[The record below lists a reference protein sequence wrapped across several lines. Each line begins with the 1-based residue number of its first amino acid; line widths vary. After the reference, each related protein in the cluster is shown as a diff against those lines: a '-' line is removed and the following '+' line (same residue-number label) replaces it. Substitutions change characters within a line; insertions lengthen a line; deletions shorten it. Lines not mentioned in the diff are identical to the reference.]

1 MWRVAIYARQV
12 PGRAGRG
19 ALDRQTRRLRTEV
32 SQRPE
37 WRHVANYVDQCPV
50 GRGPRP
56 GLSRLLVEAP
66 AYFDLLVVDGY
77 GQLSSNRRVLS
88 VILGQL
94 AAAGV
99 TTVALAPSTGR
110 RLARAVAN
118 FALADMI
125 GEALD

>member
-19 ALDRQTRRLRTEV
+19 ALDQQTRQLAV
-32 SQRPE
+32 QVGQRPE
-37 WRHVANYVDQCPV
+37 WRYVAIYADQCPV
-50 GRGPRP
+50 GRVPRP

-66 AYFDLLVVDGY
+66 AYFDVLVVDGY
-77 GQLSSNRRVLS
+77 GQLSPNRRELS
-88 VILGQL
+88 VILRQL

-99 TTVALAPSTGR
+99 TTVVLPPSAGR

-118 FALADMI
+118 FALADTI

>member
-1 MWRVAIYARQV
+1 MWRVAIYARQL
-12 PGRAGRG
+12 PGRSGRA
-19 ALDRQTRRLRTEV
+19 ALDRQVRQLAV
-32 SQRPE
+32 QVGQRPE
-37 WRHVANYVDQCPV
+37 WRYVATYVDQCPV
-50 GRGPRP
+50 GRGARP

-66 AYFDLLVVDGY
+66 AYFDVLVVDGY
-77 GQLSSNRRVLS
+77 GQLSPNRRELS

-94 AAAGV
+94 VAAGV
-99 TTVALAPSTGR
+99 TSVVLAPSAGR